1 MSEEP
6 VSNDKPTD
14 RTLKQ
19 STMVRLAL
27 AIAVIGVVLVV
38 VGVIAFFSYR
48 ANRNKPLEVDVY
60 PGATLVNDERLYDGF
75 DHQQY
80 VSTDSFDEIEAFY
93 DRQDDM
99 DCERQYRVVE
109 ERPEQE
115 PLKEDVLYT
124 RCQIDHSGLGMTQY
138 TSIVIQPVFDDGQ
151 NPTGQIMID
160 VQRHWGS

>member
-6 VSNDKPTD
+6 VSNKNHTD
-14 RTLKQ
+14 RTLMQ

-27 AIAVIGVVLVV
+27 AVAVIGIVLVV

-48 ANRNKPLEVDVY
+48 ANRNKPLEVKVY
-60 PGATLVNDERLYDGF
+60 PGAALVNEERLYDGF

-80 VSTDSFDEIEAFY
+80 VSTDPFEEIEAFY

-99 DCERQYRVVE
+99 ECERQYRVVE
-109 ERPEQE
+109 DRPGQE
-115 PLKEDVLYT
+115 PLKEDVLFT

-138 TSIVIQPVFDDGQ
+138 TSVVIQPAFDDNQ
-151 NPTGQIMID
+151 NPTGQIIID